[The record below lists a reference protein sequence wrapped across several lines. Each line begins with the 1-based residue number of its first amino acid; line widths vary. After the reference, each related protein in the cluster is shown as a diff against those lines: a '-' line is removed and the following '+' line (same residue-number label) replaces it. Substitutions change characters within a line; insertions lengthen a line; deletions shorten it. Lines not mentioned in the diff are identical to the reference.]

1 MEKTNAF
8 GIFEGGGAKGIAH
21 PGALKAAEQRF
32 QFIGVA
38 GTSAGAIMA
47 SLVAAGYT
55 ADEVFSPDNAN
66 SLFHTNLLELLDREE
81 WIQLDGIRKRFG
93 GEDKSKQYTKKF
105 LWWAS
110 ESKWFF
116 ASIGIFFG
124 LLAVAFLFLEYY
136 GWIAFMWLAIAF
148 SSLVLSLARSQIK
161 DAYRFI
167 QYELMG
173 HFFLFSNLSLFR
185 KIVANRGVLKTEVF
199 RTWINEKIK
208 TKLVQRFPDKR
219 FGPDILFKDLPVPL
233 KIIAA
238 EHQKREIREFSS
250 VLDPDLPIADAV
262 CASISIPFVFT
273 PKKIGGVEFV
283 DGGMMSNFPAWV
295 FDEELKSVSPF
306 TPIIGFR
313 LVGDSEPSP
322 SDEQILMHYTRN
334 VAYCALFG
342 DAKLETRKVGN
353 LIELLLPVKLDMLEF
368 DATKERKEQAYRSAY
383 MEADRLLS
391 DSGNVAPVTGMKR
404 LLGIAKTVIEK
415 NACIPGVHLRLCIMI
430 PVSANSLRVAYS
442 INMDSEQD
450 TDDQLVLDI
459 HQGAAGACWM
469 NEKPVECDLVEAKK
483 SYSQQW
489 EMDKRQ
495 QRLIRP
501 TLKSLL
507 CLPMFKPGSD
517 SIIGVFCIDSDDDI
531 NHQLRR
537 LVGPNGEDVIAVTQM
552 LANFLVSWG
561 KS

>member
-55 ADEVFSPDNAN
+55 ADEVFSPDNAD
-66 SLFHTNLLELLDREE
+66 SLFHMNLLELLDREE
-81 WIQLDGIRKRFG
+81 WIQLDRIRKRFG
-93 GEDKSKQYTKKF
+93 GKDKSKQYTKK
-105 LWWAS
+105 LIWWAS

-124 LLAVAFLFLEYY
+124 LLASVFLFLEYY
-136 GWIAFMWLAIAF
+136 WWIVFMWVAMAF
-148 SSLVLSLARSQIK
+148 SSLLLSLARSQIK
-161 DAYRFI
+161 LAYRFI
-167 QYELMG
+167 QYELVG

-185 KIVANRGVLKTEVF
+185 KIAANRGVLKTEVF
-199 RTWINEKIK
+199 RRWINERIKIK
-208 TKLVQRFPDKR
+208 LTQRFPDKR

-238 EHQKREIREFSS
+238 EHQRRAIREFSS

-295 FDEELKSVSPF
+295 FDEELKNVSPF

-313 LVGDSEPSP
+313 LVGDSESSP

-342 DAKLETRKVGN
+342 DGKLETRNVGN
-353 LIELLLPVKLDMLEF
+353 LIELLLPVKLGMLEF
-368 DATKERKEQAYRSAY
+368 DATKERKENAYSSAYRAA
-383 MEADRLLS
+383 EKFLS
-391 DSGNVAPVTGMKR
+391 GSGNVAPESLMKR
-404 LLGIAKTVIEK
+404 LLGVAEKVIKER
-415 NACIPGVHLRLCIMI
+415 IGILGLHLRLCIMI

-442 INMDSEQD
+442 KNMEGEED
-450 TDDQLVLDI
+450 TDDQLVLGF
-459 HQGAAGACWM
+459 HQGASGECWM
-469 NEKPVECDLVEAKK
+469 CKKPVECNLVEAREL
-483 SYSQQW
+483 YSQRW
-489 EMDKRQ
+489 KMDKRQ

-517 SIIGVFCIDSDDDI
+517 SIIGVFCIDSNDDI
-531 NHQLRR
+531 NHQLRK
-537 LVGPNGEDVIAVTQM
+537 LVGPNGEDLLTVTEM
-552 LANFLVSWG
+552 LAEKLVNWG